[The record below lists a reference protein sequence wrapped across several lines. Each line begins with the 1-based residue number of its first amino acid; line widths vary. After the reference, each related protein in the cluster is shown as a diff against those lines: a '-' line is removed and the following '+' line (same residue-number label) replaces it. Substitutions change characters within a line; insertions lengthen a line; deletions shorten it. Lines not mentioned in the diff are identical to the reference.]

1 MLGAIIGGISSI
13 GGANQANQAAQQQS
27 GIDAQTRENASRRTM
42 EMQRRSN
49 EELQRQYELTRR
61 DTLPGRQTGVGAM
74 NWLNQ
79 MLLPGQYQSYT
90 DPNITGTPEYL
101 RPMIYGPD
109 GSASVQQGEY
119 RNPYSVENAFNYTL
133 DGATTDDW
141 GQRFQQALL
150 PDPANFLG
158 GNDTGPGVT
167 VPNYN
172 PSPGR
177 RGTEFD
183 GGRSLQAGSPVRSGQ
198 TYDQNGNAS
207 PDGRVYAGGPGGY
220 FGPGGERRGGAPGYR
235 DISSQPT
242 QGQPAQGGQSPFMPS
257 KFKVGDFK
265 ASPGYG
271 FRVNEGEKGVQN
283 YLSANK
289 MRLSGAGLKAM
300 EKYRQG
306 TASDEYGNFFNR
318 ELAGY
323 QQTEQDK
330 QNYLGRIFQMAGFG
344 PQSVNTAATAGA
356 NTASGVAGVNSNAG
370 NALSNIAMQSGANQ
384 ANIAGARANNYNNAL
399 QSGAQ
404 NFMAYRQQQQMMN
417 QFNRGSGGGSGAY
430 NPYDDPSSRQ
440 YNEYQ

>member
-1 MLGAIIGGISSI
+1 MFGAIIAGASSI
-13 GGANQANQAAQQQS
+13 LGSQSANQAANEQS
-27 GIDAQTRENASRRTM
+27 AIGAQSAENASQRTM

-49 EELQRQYELTRR
+49 EELQRQYELARR

-79 MLLPGQYQSYT
+79 LLLPGSYQSYI
-90 DPNITGTPEYL
+90 DPSITGTPDYL
-101 RPMIYGPD
+101 QPTLYGPD
-109 GSASVQQGEY
+109 GSSTVRAGE
-119 RNPYSVENAFNYTL
+119 AFDPFTL
-133 DGATTDDW
+133 SN
-141 GQRFQQALL
+141 F
-150 PDPANFLG
+150 DPTNIKTQLDPMNFFSIR
-158 GNDTGPGVT
+158 DPKSR
-167 VPNYN
+167 PSIPAYN

-183 GGRSLQAGSPVRSGQ
+183 GGQNLQFGRASGKV
-198 TYDQNGNAS
+198 YDQNGLS
-207 PDGRVYAGGPGGY
+207 VGGSGYDGSGINPGRIYSDRKAGIPN
-220 FGPGGERRGGAPGYR
+220 PNL
-235 DISSQPT
+235 
-242 QGQPAQGGQSPFMPS
+242 PAQQNPQAPQGQSPFMPT
-257 KFKVGDFK
+257 KFQVGNFE

-289 MRLSGAGLKAM
+289 MRLSGSALKAM
-300 EKYRQG
+300 ERFRQG

-356 NTASGVAGVNSNAG
+356 NTASGVAGINSNAG
-370 NALSNIAMQSGANQ
+370 NALSNIALQNGTNQ
-384 ANIAGARANNYNNAL
+384 ANIAGARASNFNNAI
-399 QSGAQ
+399 QSGMQ
-404 NFMAYRQQQQMMN
+404 NFLSYRQQQNMMDR
-417 QFNRGSGGGSGAY
+417 FNRGSGAY